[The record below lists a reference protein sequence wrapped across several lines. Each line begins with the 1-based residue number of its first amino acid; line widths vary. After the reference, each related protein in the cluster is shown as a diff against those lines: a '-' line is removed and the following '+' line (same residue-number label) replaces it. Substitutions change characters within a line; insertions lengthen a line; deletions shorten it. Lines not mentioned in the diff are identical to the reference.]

1 MVGRRTLWAY
11 LPIWQPALQFI
22 RINTGV
28 GRTNIP
34 FQVGTLIETVEQW
47 KELDQSER
55 DRLLEDP
62 WAFKEFLFSRRF
74 ESQLLMNNQNTGGLE
89 RHLILHVVFPDTF
102 EPILQN
108 DKRRIARAT
117 EFAQFISSASLDVDR
132 QIQEIRLGLE
142 AQRGR
147 DFGFYDDD
155 VLPLWRNGATSNPWD
170 DFINRAKEYVAKGNL
185 DSEEVDYKLRIGARL
200 NEARNAVAEPSDDWQ
215 AVVKRGFG
223 GNLIFSIEQAKLRD
237 WIDESSEDA
246 LLALQ
251 ALWAHDDSSFRER
264 IRDFCG
270 LLPES
275 ASSGPGSRTA
285 AAAVLLMGLDAEQFP
300 PFRVGVFNSAY
311 AEVGYGRPAQGTDE
325 AEIYEH
331 ALGFLDRFLDEAS
344 RRGLELRHRLD
355 AQSVVWAVSRNRDEA
370 PRPNPAPPSPDVN
383 THTTPSPVLETET
396 PYSLDHIIADGCFL
410 ERGRLEGML
419 GRFRSRRNLILQG
432 PPGTGKTWL
441 AKRLAYA
448 LIGKRSERQV
458 RPYQFHPNLS
468 YEDFVRGWR
477 PSGETSGGS
486 NLALVDGPFLEAIK
500 DAAEEPSRNFVV
512 VIEEINRGNP
522 AQIFGEMLTLL
533 EADKRTPQEAL
544 ALSYPRHHGERVH
557 IPPNLYVI
565 GTMNVADRSLALVDF
580 AFRRRFV
587 FIDLE
592 PVLGESWRNW
602 VSDNYDID
610 TSFLTNVEQRLSALN
625 QIIAADS
632 QLGPQFRVGHSAV
645 TPSGEDEIG
654 DPISW
659 FRQVVETEIGPL
671 LEEYWFDQ
679 PGKVSEEKNK
689 LLQGL
694 GN

>member
-1 MVGRRTLWAY
+1 MGSKVTKVGVESVYNTAEAWVDRGLRSDDSLFVPGTAIWSRDLLGELHSRFLDRPDEGSQPFLEKLRDQLESSPAEVYQLMGEVLYVHYLLLDSNEEAVRTVLGWSPNPVDIPPDLAS
-11 LPIWQPALQFI
+11 ALQFI

-34 FQVGTLIETVEQW
+34 FQVGTLIESVEQW
-47 KELDQSER
+47 KELDRSER

-89 RHLILHVVFPDTF
+89 RHLILHVVFPDSF

-117 EFAQFISSASLDVDR
+117 EFAQFISSASSDVDR

-270 LLPES
+270 LLPAS
-275 ASSGPGSRTA
+275 ASSGSGSRTA

-311 AEVGYGRPAQGTDE
+311 AEVGYGRPAQGADE

-355 AQSVVWAVSRNRDEA
+355 ASR
-370 PRPNPAPPSPDVN
+370 
-383 THTTPSPVLETET
+383 
-396 PYSLDHIIADGCFL
+396 
-410 ERGRLEGML
+410 
-419 GRFRSRRNLILQG
+419 
-432 PPGTGKTWL
+432 W
-441 AKRLAYA
+441 
-448 LIGKRSERQV
+448 
-458 RPYQFHPNLS
+458 
-468 YEDFVRGWR
+468 
-477 PSGETSGGS
+477 SG
-486 NLALVDGPFLEAIK
+486 
-500 DAAEEPSRNFVV
+500 
-512 VIEEINRGNP
+512 
-522 AQIFGEMLTLL
+522 
-533 EADKRTPQEAL
+533 
-544 ALSYPRHHGERVH
+544 
-557 IPPNLYVI
+557 
-565 GTMNVADRSLALVDF
+565 
-580 AFRRRFV
+580 
-587 FIDLE
+587 
-592 PVLGESWRNW
+592 
-602 VSDNYDID
+602 
-610 TSFLTNVEQRLSALN
+610 LSAEIGMRL
-625 QIIAADS
+625 
-632 QLGPQFRVGHSAV
+632 LGPILPRLPR
-645 TPSGEDEIG
+645 T
-654 DPISW
+654 
-659 FRQVVETEIGPL
+659 
-671 LEEYWFDQ
+671 
-679 PGKVSEEKNK
+679 
-689 LLQGL
+689 
-694 GN
+694 